1 MLLRTA
7 RSLVLVAF
15 AVSVLLWVTV
25 GCAPGLLDRAGA
37 WLRERETAHHLRQFQ
52 SVESAVAAG
61 DLEAAADLIEDWSAQ
76 LAGARK
82 LDALAP
88 VSRWVARRAS
98 EIHAMS
104 GRRDLALAHAQR
116 AVAFDDRDVDA
127 VARLGILLMHEPG
140 GSKAAVELLE
150 PMWERLPQLASL
162 AIPLAR
168 ALIDRGELGKGA
180 RVIVRLAGAV
190 PAEIW
195 HVQWSP
201 RPVDVSWFLW
211 RALGEDQ
218 VEARFSIEPQFRQLR
233 LRLPPFAAVELRDC
247 RLLIA
252 SADSVRE
259 HEVMA
264 LRPELTGLREANGVL
279 VAPGLH
285 EQGLSVDL
293 GAPVQ
298 AGSVVTLRARRH
310 ARISDELRDA
320 LLGELGDQLLARLP
334 ADDALR
340 DPLCSA
346 WARALL
352 VGGFSIRCGDET
364 CPLAFTAT
372 GPGGSFRF
380 DGQLA
385 PDCRTLTVV
394 VPALEVFR
402 RRGATIEV
410 QGESGRLLARIPD
423 AGSAAETTIEVSQ
436 RSSDRIR
443 LVLRRGGS

>member
-1 MLLRTA
+1 MLLRSA

-15 AVSVLLWVTV
+15 AASVLLWVAV
-25 GCAPGLLDRAGA
+25 GCAPTLLDRAGA
-37 WLRERETAHHLRQFQ
+37 WLRERETARHLRQFQ

-61 DLEAAADLIEDWSAQ
+61 DLEAAAERIEDWGAQ

-88 VSRWVARRAS
+88 VSRWVTRRAS
-98 EIHAMS
+98 EIHAMA
-104 GRRDLALAHAQR
+104 GRRDLALAHARR

-127 VARLGILLMHEPG
+127 IARLGVLLIREPE

-162 AIPLAR
+162 GIPLAQ
-168 ALIDRGELGKGA
+168 AWIDRGEVSQGA
-180 RVIVRLAGAV
+180 RVVVRLAEAA

-211 RALGEDQ
+211 RSLGEDQ

-264 LRPELTGLREANGVL
+264 LRPELTGLREVNGVL

-293 GAPVQ
+293 MDPVQ
-298 AGSVVTLRARRH
+298 AGSVVTLRAKRQ

-320 LLGELGDQLLARLP
+320 LLGELGDELLARLP
-334 ADDALR
+334 AEDALR

-352 VGGFSIRCGDET
+352 AGGFSIRCGDET
-364 CPLAFTAT
+364 CPLAFAAA
-372 GPGGSFRF
+372 GPDGSFRF
-380 DGQLA
+380 DGELA

-394 VPALEVFR
+394 VPALEVIR

-410 QGESGRLLARIPD
+410 HEESGGLLARIPNERLV
-423 AGSAAETTIEVSQ
+423 AETTIEVSQ